1 MTKIIEKTA
10 FKILCEVNRLR
21 NEERGEVNLISILLI
36 VIVAIGLVAMF
47 RDQITK
53 LLENVFQ
60 RINQNVTGI

>member
-36 VIVAIGLVAMF
+36 VIVAIGLVAIF
-47 RDQITK
+47 KNQIT
-53 LLENVFQ
+53 LLIESIFK

>member
-36 VIVAIGLVAMF
+36 VIVAIGLVAIF
-47 RDQITK
+47 KNQIT
-53 LLENVFQ
+53 LLIESIFK
-60 RINQNVTGI
+60 RINENVTGI